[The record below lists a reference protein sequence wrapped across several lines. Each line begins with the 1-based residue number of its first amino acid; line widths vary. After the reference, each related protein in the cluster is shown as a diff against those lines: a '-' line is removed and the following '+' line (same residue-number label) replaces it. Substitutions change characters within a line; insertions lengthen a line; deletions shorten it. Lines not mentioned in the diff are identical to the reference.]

1 VRSGLTELG
10 DPEAVEAVTAGA
22 GQERQGVGVPV
33 EDGDQRGRVRGGEQL
48 VDDGSPDAGAAP
60 APLLEGP
67 EHQVRAGQADH
78 PGGDTVAP
86 EGRCRGDHLGHDR
99 AHPDEGDVISGGG
112 VRGDAVTAGDG
123 LLASPLARRRVIE
136 HRGQRRVERAGR
148 QAEVHR
154 RSALDADLGHGVEQA
169 PLEVGGERRLPR
181 HAALIPVSLGRP
193 AFAVSTMAAESHS
206 TRCATSRSTFSS

>member
-1 VRSGLTELG
+1 VWGCPSRTVTSGAGCAVGNSSSMMVPPMPALRRPRCWKDRNTRSGLVRQTT
-10 DPEAVEAVTAGA
+10 PAVT
-22 GQERQGVGVPV
+22 PIM
-33 EDGDQRGRVRGGEQL
+33 
-48 VDDGSPDAGAAP
+48 
-60 APLLEGP
+60 
-67 EHQVRAGQADH
+67 
-78 PGGDTVAP
+78 P

-123 LLASPLARRRVIE
+123 LLASPLARRRVIG